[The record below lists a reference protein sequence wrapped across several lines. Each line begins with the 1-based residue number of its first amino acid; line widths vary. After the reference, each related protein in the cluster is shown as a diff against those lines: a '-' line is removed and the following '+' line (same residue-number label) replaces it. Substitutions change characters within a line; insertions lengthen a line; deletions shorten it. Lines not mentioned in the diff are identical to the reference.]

1 MMAGTSSI
9 WVTGFARY
17 DDLLE
22 GHYIIGFTQV
32 LDVASQKFITR
43 GSDKHNYFDNEKVS
57 KFNWLSREN
66 RSASLKA
73 RRANGVPVLRR

>member
-43 GSDKHNYFDNEKVS
+43 GSDKHNYSDNETSEQIQLAKPREQTS
-57 KFNWLSREN
+57 KP
-66 RSASLKA
+66 K
-73 RRANGVPVLRR
+73 G

>member
-17 DDLLE
+17 DDLLW

-43 GSDKHNYFDNEKVS
+43 GSDKHNYSHNETSEQIQVAKPREQAS
-57 KFNWLSREN
+57 KP
-66 RSASLKA
+66 K
-73 RRANGVPVLRR
+73 G